1 MAMMKKAVAK
11 KAAVKITGTAK
22 STGGNMKNQAMKKVV
37 KKADPM
43 KNSAR
48 SHQGDLARMSGDTAA
63 MKKAAAMRKAGKMI
77 SGDKS
82 PSPLYVASKKAEKR
96 TLKSFK

>member
-1 MAMMKKAVAK
+1 MATMKKAVAK
-11 KAAVKITGTAK
+11 KASSLKKQLKPLGADKAELRKAAAK
-22 STGGNMKNQAMKKVV
+22 K
-37 KKADPM
+37 DPM
-43 KNSAR
+43 KASAR
-48 SHQGDLARMSGDTAA
+48 SHQGDLARMSGETAA

>member
-1 MAMMKKAVAK
+1 MEADAAK
-11 KAAVKITGTAK
+11 KAAAK
-22 STGGNMKNQAMKKVV
+22 RAAAKKVAA

-43 KNSAR
+43 KASAA
-48 SHQGDLARMSGDTAA
+48 SHQKDLAKMSGDTAA

-82 PSPLYVASKKAEKR
+82 PSPLYTASKKAEKR